1 MSIFAMNYLND
12 ISEYDQSL
20 VDFDEKG
27 VIELRKKTQKARN
40 RNRMVKHQTF
50 AKQKQEFL
58 KNVIS

>member
-20 VDFDEKG
+20 VDFDLKG
-27 VIELRKKTQKARN
+27 IIELRKKSQKART

-50 AKQKQEFL
+50 VKQKT
-58 KNVIS
+58 